1 MINVQQ
7 GIKNKVDKVIQN
19 QLEISRKVVICLNG
33 FITMVLWTFPFP
45 WLYYIRL
52 FILLCMHSLR
62 HLGHGEKAYNFFVIS
77 YQVEKAK
84 QLGNIWFL

>member
-33 FITMVLWTFPFP
+33 FITMVLLTFP

-52 FILLCMHSLR
+52 FILLYMHSLR
-62 HLGHGEKAYNFFVIS
+62 HLGHGEKTYNFFVIG